1 MVHFF
6 SKVDKMNN
14 DVVQQRFSYFERG
27 DKIKRL
33 CGDNGF
39 IVHDSLLAY
48 IGRMISFVY
57 CSSIVL
63 VFLSYFPVCLPVC
76 LSVSFTF
83 DKGAMRLPAFACLS
97 VCLLTR

>member
-39 IVHDSLLAY
+39 LVHGSLLAY
-48 IGRMISFVY
+48 IGCMISFVY
-57 CSSIVL
+57 SSSSVSLSVL
-63 VFLSYFPVCLPVC
+63 LSC
-76 LSVSFTF
+76 LSSSLSLCFIYLRQRSYAIARV
-83 DKGAMRLPAFACLS
+83 CLS
-97 VCLLTR
+97 VCLSVC